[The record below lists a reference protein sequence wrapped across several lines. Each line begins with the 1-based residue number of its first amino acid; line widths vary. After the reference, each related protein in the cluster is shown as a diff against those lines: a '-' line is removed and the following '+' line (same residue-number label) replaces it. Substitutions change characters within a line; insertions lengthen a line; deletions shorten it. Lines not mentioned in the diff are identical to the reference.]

1 MITTVVKK
9 NFSLKLNHI
18 YSPVTLLSINE
29 NYISSLKIKRKNYRI
44 FFLTIKRSDYKNV
57 SRRKNVHKTH
67 WTITRIFW

>member
-9 NFSLKLNHI
+9 NFSLELNHI

-44 FFLTIKRSDYKNV
+44 FFFNYK
-57 SRRKNVHKTH
+57 TLGL
-67 WTITRIFW
+67 